1 MQHLQFKLL
10 MKQLEAS
17 ELLPRCHHVVV
28 SLSPRDQYVY
38 ITFSLSCPYV
48 VTQSIFKTDF
58 GQISK
63 CPLHSFSDFTTE
75 RMKLADFR
83 VKILRPSD
91 RTLNGGSVL
100 PSRIKSFHLCVYTL
114 SLQKEDESRVL
125 SRGDSYNFQE
135 ENRYTF

>member
-75 RMKLADFR
+75 RMKLQL
-83 VKILRPSD
+83 KIFERSY
-91 RTLNGGSVL
+91 RL

>member
-75 RMKLADFR
+75 RMKLNIIESQNTKSLDYLIPSLLLFC
-83 VKILRPSD
+83 LR
-91 RTLNGGSVL
+91 
-100 PSRIKSFHLCVYTL
+100 I
-114 SLQKEDESRVL
+114 
-125 SRGDSYNFQE
+125 
-135 ENRYTF
+135 YTFVKPKPRLNKLSKCQKNCSWWGCV

>member
-1 MQHLQFKLL
+1 MLIDIKEPLGTQRDFKVL
-10 MKQLEAS
+10 
-17 ELLPRCHHVVV
+17 LLPRCHHVVV

-63 CPLHSFSDFTTE
+63 
-75 RMKLADFR
+75 
-83 VKILRPSD
+83 
-91 RTLNGGSVL
+91 L